1 MPMTPSLLP
10 SSLVTK
16 MVDEL
21 VKQAS
26 NTRSAAKQGKY
37 IEEMLTRDRMTQLKL
52 QIKREESML

>member
-1 MPMTPSLLP
+1 
-10 SSLVTK
+10 

-37 IEEMLTRDRMTQLKL
+37 IEEMLNRDRMTQLKL

>member
-37 IEEMLTRDRMTQLKL
+37 IEEMLKRDRMTQLKL

>member
-37 IEEMLTRDRMTQLKL
+37 IEEMLNRDRMTQLKL

>member
-37 IEEMLTRDRMTQLKL
+37 IEEMLNRDRMLQLKL